1 MSLAVPPVVAFATTV
16 SHSGYPRAVMV
27 PPPAILVPAS
37 VPTTKSP
44 DLPTEFVVK
53 YDSGRQEVIFEADT
67 SPVRF
72 GDWVIL
78 TTVASK
84 QFIPQGLHSLT
95 VNTVPLHFK
104 VEDVSCYPV
113 VRLSENPVNR
123 NTVVTP
129 AYPSMPAAP
138 NTPAVTPPPFIP
150 IVAKLVVYNQ
160 NFDDMDDLGKA
171 ETIGMLIETLPSIK
185 EIKAFLIQQS
195 RTSQPN
201 LRKWNDRISPAALGM
216 LRWIIASN
224 RSCIVQVDRCPG
236 QDDLELITSKVRL
249 DQRISNISE
258 DWVQFRFAQGSP
270 DKEQRFL
277 NALREEQANLKDDH
291 PTLFAFHGSP
301 LQNWHS
307 IIRTGLDFK
316 ETLHGRAYGH
326 GVYHAKDQATSC
338 GYAQPAQVV
347 WQGSDLKITS
357 AMSLN
362 EIVNCPSKFQS
373 TNPYLV
379 VQHID
384 WIQCRYLLVQARGDI
399 GVNNQAAYNGA
410 NSRQPSR
417 DPDPSNEVKQDSSFP
432 ATSTLQKV
440 IGVPLCATSVSRA
453 FRTDSMKEISAKK
466 RKSSRGSSLRQS
478 LENQQI
484 QSDSEDPE
492 DYMFLISDDEGKG
505 KGKAPQTQYHLST
518 KSLTDFVPGS
528 LDQASLPM
536 LKEPEYATPSATKSL
551 NRALQEILAVQK
563 KTPLHELGWYIDAD
577 LVSNVYQWIVELH
590 SFDSDLP
597 LAQDMKSAGVTS
609 VVMEIR
615 FPKDFPFSPPFLRV
629 IRPRFLPFIMGGGG
643 HVTAGGAMCM
653 ELLTNSGWSS
663 VSSIE
668 GILLQVRLAISNLDP
683 RPARLEGGGKKQ
695 SQQDYGTGEAMAA
708 YVRACQTHGWK
719 VPDSFQEFASGANPN
734 FY

>member
-1 MSLAVPPVVAFATTV
+1 MYTGAPAT
-16 SHSGYPRAVMV
+16 
-27 PPPAILVPAS
+27 
-37 VPTTKSP
+37 P
-44 DLPTEFVVK
+44 D
-53 YDSGRQEVIFEADT
+53 
-67 SPVRF
+67 
-72 GDWVIL
+72 
-78 TTVASK
+78 
-84 QFIPQGLHSLT
+84 
-95 VNTVPLHFK
+95 
-104 VEDVSCYPV
+104 
-113 VRLSENPVNR
+113 
-123 NTVVTP
+123 
-129 AYPSMPAAP
+129 
-138 NTPAVTPPPFIP
+138 TPAVTPPPFSP
-150 IVAKLVVYNQ
+150 VAARLVVYNQ

-171 ETIGMLIETLPSIK
+171 ETIGMLIETLPPIK
-185 EIKAFLIQQS
+185 EIKAYLIQQS

-236 QDDLELITSKVRL
+236 QDDLELVTSKVRL

-258 DWVQFRFAQGSP
+258 EWVQFRFAQGSP

-277 NALREEQANLKDDH
+277 QALRDEQANLKPDH

-301 LQNWHS
+301 LPNWHS

-316 ETLHGRAYGH
+316 QTLHGRAYGH
-326 GVYHAKDQATSC
+326 GVYHAKDQSTSC
-338 GYAQPAQVV
+338 GYAQPAQVI
-347 WQGSDLKITS
+347 WQASDLRITS

-379 VQHID
+379 VQFVD
-384 WIQCRYLLVQARGDI
+384 WIQCRYLMVQARGN
-399 GVNNQAAYNGA
+399 VNVSTQATYTGGN

-417 DPDPSNEVKQDSSFP
+417 DPDPSNEVTQDPSFP
-432 ATSTLQKV
+432 ATSTLGKI
-440 IGVPLCATSVSRA
+440 IGIPHCATSVSRA
-453 FRTDSMKEISAKK
+453 FRSDPMKETSAKK
-466 RKSSRGSSLRQS
+466 RKSGRSISLTQS

-492 DYMFLISDDEGKG
+492 DYMFLISDTEDKG
-505 KGKAPQTQYHLST
+505 KGKASQTQLQAPT
-518 KSLTDFVPGS
+518 KPLTDFVPGS
-528 LDQASLPM
+528 LNQASLPM

-551 NRALQEILAVQK
+551 NRALQEILAVQR
-563 KTPLHELGWYIDAD
+563 KTPLHELGWYIDAE
-577 LVSNVYQWIVELH
+577 LISNVYQWIVELH
-590 SFDSDLP
+590 SFEADLP

-615 FPKDFPFSPPFLRV
+615 FPKDYPFSPPFLRV
-629 IRPRFLPFIMGGGG
+629 IRPRFLPFTMGGGG

-663 VSSIE
+663 VSSME
-668 GILLQVRLAISNLDP
+668 GILLQVRLAISNLEP
-683 RPARLEGGGKKQ
+683 RPARLEGAGKKQ
-695 SQQDYGTGEAMAA
+695 HQQDYGTGDAMAA
-708 YVRACQTHGWK
+708 YIRACQVHGWK